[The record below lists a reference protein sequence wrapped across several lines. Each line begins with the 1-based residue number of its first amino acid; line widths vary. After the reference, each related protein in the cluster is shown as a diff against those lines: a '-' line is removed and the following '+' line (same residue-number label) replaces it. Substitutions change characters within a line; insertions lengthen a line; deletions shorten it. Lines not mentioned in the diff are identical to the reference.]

1 MIHLNESRGKV
12 ELVET
17 ENVDKGA
24 GVGVRNG
31 DVAGE
36 SLSV

>member
-1 MIHLNESRGKV
+1 MIHLSESGGKV

-24 GVGVRNG
+24 GVRNG
-31 DVAGE
+31 YVAGE